1 MELEKRRGANRNT
14 SRNRSR
20 RGSWA
25 EDVFGSSS
33 GTPGGGRRS
42 TRAHEDEEA
51 LRWAAL
57 EKLPTY
63 DRLRTTIMKSY
74 IESKSSAG
82 NTNNNKVVHKEVD
95 VRKLDLND
103 RQQFIDRLFK
113 VAEEDNEKFLTKFR
127 NRIDKVGINLPTVEV
142 RMALLLGPPSSGKT
156 TLLLALAGKLDPGL
170 KVQGEI
176 TYNGH
181 RLNEFVPQKTSAYI
195 SQNDV
200 HVGEMT
206 VKETLD
212 FSARC
217 QGVGSRYE
225 LLTELARREKDD
237 GIFPE
242 PEIDLFMKATAVEGV
257 ESSLITDY
265 TLRILGL
272 DVCRDTIVGDEMIR
286 GISGGQKKRVTTGE
300 MIVGPTK
307 TLFMD
312 EISTGLDSSTTFQ
325 IVKCLQQIV
334 HLTEDT
340 ILMSLLQPAPE
351 TFDLFDD
358 IILLSE
364 GQIVYQGPR
373 EHVVEFFETCGF
385 KCPERKGT
393 ADFLQEV
400 TSRKDQEQYWADR
413 RKPYKYIS
421 VTEFA
426 KRFKRFHVGLR
437 LENELSVPYDKARS
451 HQAALI
457 FKKYLVPKME
467 LLKASYDKELLLIKR
482 NSFVYI
488 FKTVQIIIV
497 AIIGSTVFLRT
508 RMHTRNEED
517 GAVFMGALLFSLIIN
532 TFNGFSELALT
543 IQRLPVFYKHRD
555 LLFHPSWAFT
565 VPTFLLRVPISVVES
580 IVWTIMTYYTMG
592 FAPEA
597 SRFFKQLLLI
607 FLIHQM
613 AAGIFRLIAGIC
625 RTMIIANTGGALT
638 LLLVFLLGGFILP
651 KGQIPA
657 WWEWGY
663 WVSPL
668 TYGFNAIAVNEMFAP
683 RWMNKFGSDNS
694 TRLGVAVL
702 QNFDVNPDR
711 NWFWIGAAALFGF
724 AVLFNILF
732 TLALMY
738 LSRKFLTFRFR
749 WEMFFSSVN
758 LPNLQN
764 FPFAVLALGKPQ
776 AIISKETAM
785 EMETDQEETKEE
797 PRLKISRSTR
807 DSLSRSL
814 SSADGNNSRE
824 MAIRRMSS
832 RSNANRITKNEDS
845 SLEVASGIA
854 SKRGMVLPFTP
865 LAMSFDSMNY
875 FVDMPPEMK
884 EQGVTE
890 DKLQLLREVSG
901 AFRPGV
907 LTALMGISGAG
918 KTTLM
923 DVLAGRKTGGYT
935 EGDIRISGFPKKQ
948 ETFARISG
956 YCEQND
962 IHSPQV
968 TVRESLVFSAFLR
981 LSKEVSKEEKMIFV
995 DEVMD
1000 LVELDNLKDA
1010 IVGLPGITGLSTEQ
1024 RKRLT
1029 IAVELVANPSIIF
1042 MDEPTSGL
1050 DARAA
1055 AIVMRTVRNTVDTGR
1070 TVVCTIHQPSI
1081 DIFEA
1086 FDELLLMKRGGQVI
1100 YSGPL
1105 GRNSKKVIE
1114 YFEEIRGV
1122 PKIKEKY
1129 NPATWMLEV
1138 SSVAAEAQL
1147 GIDFAQHYKASTLN
1161 QKNMALVKELSTP
1174 PPGAKD
1180 LYFPTEY
1187 SQSTWGQFK
1196 SCIWKQWLSYWR
1208 SPDYNLSRYFFTL
1221 ACALLVGTVFWKV
1234 GTKRGSSS
1242 DLTTIIGAMYAAVL
1256 FVGINNCSTVQPIVA
1271 TERTVFYRERAAGMY
1286 SALPYALAQVMAEIP
1301 YVFVQT
1307 TYYTLIVYAMVSFE
1321 WTAAKFFWFFFINF
1335 FSFLYFTYYGMMTV
1349 SITPNQQVAAIF
1361 AAAFYALFN
1370 LFSGFF
1376 IPKPRIPKWWIWYY
1390 WICPVAWTVYGLIV
1404 SQYGDVNDTIQVP
1417 GISSR
1422 PTIKSY
1428 VEHHFGYDPN
1438 FMGPVAVVLIG
1449 FTVFFASLYAYCLKT
1464 LNFQMRCA
1472 TLVDWTCGLN
1482 SLGSATGITKP
1493 TPYYSESG
1501 VFSPFTR
1508 LRTGILLDC
1517 ILDNNVVHKEVDVQ
1531 KLDASE
1537 RQHFVEKNFRVPEDD
1552 NEKFLANL
1560 RNRLDKVG
1568 IQLPP
1573 VEIRF
1578 EQLWA
1583 EANCY
1588 VGTRALPTLL
1598 NTAQNILESALGL
1611 LGIKM
1616 AKRKRHTI
1624 LRDVSGILKPS
1635 RMTLLLGPPS
1645 SGKTTLLLALAG
1657 KLDPSLKVR
1666 GEITYNGHRLK
1677 EFVPRKTSAYIS
1689 QNDVHIGELTVKE
1702 TLNFS
1707 ARFQGVGNRYELLKE
1722 VAERERDAGIVP
1734 DADVDLFMKAT
1745 AMEGVESSL
1754 ITDYVLRL
1762 LGLDICKDTFVGD
1775 QMRRGISGGQKKR
1788 VTTGEM
1794 IVGPSRALF
1803 MDEIST
1809 GLDSSTTYQIVKCM
1823 QQIAHLTETTILMSL
1838 LQPAPETFDLF
1849 DDIILLSEGQIVYQG
1864 PREHVLQFFESCG
1877 FQLPQ
1882 RKGIADFLQE
1892 TITWQNWSADY
1903 DLANL
1908 DKQNLAISKFFEVTS
1923 KKDQEQ
1929 YWADRSQPYRYISV
1943 SEFAHRFTAFHVGL
1957 QLENNL
1963 SIPYEKAKCHIASLV
1978 FSKYPVPKKVL
1989 LKASFDKEWLL
2000 IKRNSF
2006 VYVFKAVQI
2015 FLVAII
2021 MSTVFFRTRLD
2032 VTYDDGPLYI
2042 GAIIFTMIINMF
2054 NGFAELSMTIAR
2066 LPVFYKH
2073 RDLLFHPAWTFTL
2086 PNFLLRIPISILES
2100 IVWTV
2105 VTYYTVGYAP
2115 EASRFF
2121 RQLLLVFLIQQMAAG
2136 IFRLIAGIC
2145 RSMIIAHTGGAL
2157 SLLLVFLL
2165 GGFIIPQGQI
2175 PKWWQWA
2182 HWISP
2187 LFYGFNAMTTNEMLS
2202 SRWMNKL
2209 ASDDAT
2215 RLGVAVLKEFD
2226 IFPERKWY
2234 WIGAV
2239 ALIGFIILFN
2249 ILFTVSLMY
2258 LNPLGKPQAVISQDA
2273 ADEAASDQEDLM
2285 EKQAR
2290 TRHTLSDGNK
2300 PREMVNQ
2307 PVRNQLE
2314 TGQGVVAKRGM
2325 ILPFTPLSMSFDC
2338 VNYYVDMPSEM
2349 KEQGLTENRLQ
2360 LLRDVTGAFRP
2371 SVLTALMGV
2380 SGAGKTTL
2388 MDVLAGRKTGG
2399 YIEGDI
2405 RISGFPKRQATF
2417 ARISGYCEQNDIHS
2431 PQVTVKESLIYS
2443 AFLRLPKEVNDENKM
2458 IFVDEVM
2465 ELVELDT
2472 LKNAIVGLPGITGL
2486 STEQRKRLTIAVE
2499 LVANPSIIFMDE
2511 PTSGLDARAAA
2522 IVIRTVRNTVDTGRT
2537 VVCTIHQPS
2546 IDIFEAFDELLL
2558 MKRGGQVIYSG
2569 SLGQN
2574 SQCVIDY
2581 FEAIAGVPKI
2591 RENYN
2596 PAAWMLEASSAGMAV
2611 RLGINFAEQYKS
2623 SPLYEQNKALVE
2635 ELSTPP
2641 EGAEDLYFSTE
2652 YSQSTWEQFKSCLWK
2667 QWWTY
2672 WRSPDYNLVRYF
2684 FTLAAALIFGTIFWQ
2699 VGTKRESATDLTMI
2713 IGAMYVA
2720 VLFIGINNCSTVQPI
2735 VDIERT
2741 VFYRERAAGMYSALP
2756 YAMAQVVAEVPYV
2769 FVQTTYYS
2777 LIVYAMVSFRW
2788 TLVKFLW
2795 FFFISFFSF
2804 LYFTYYGMMTVS
2816 ITPNHEVAAIL
2827 ASAFYALF
2835 TLFSGFFIP
2844 RPRIPKWW
2852 IWYYWICPVAWTVY
2866 GLIVS
2871 QYGDI
2876 EETIEVPGVVPNPSI
2891 SWYVENHF
2899 GYDLDFMGPVAAVL
2913 VGFTVFF
2920 AFMYAFCIRVLNF
2933 QQR

>member
-42 TRAHEDEEA
+42 TRAYEDEEA

-95 VRKLDLND
+95 VRKLDVND

-142 RMALLLGPPSSGKT
+142 RFEHLTVQADCYIGDRALPTLPNVARNIAESALSCIGIRLAERTNLTILKNASGIIKPSRMALLLGPPSSGKT
-156 TLLLALAGKLDPGL
+156 TLLLALAGKLDPSL

-225 LLTELARREKDD
+225 LLTELARREKDA

-393 ADFLQEV
+393 ADFLQE
-400 TSRKDQEQYWADR
+400 DQEQYWADR

-451 HQAALI
+451 HQAALV

-580 IVWTIMTYYTMG
+580 VVWTIMTYYTIG

-597 SRFFKQLLLI
+597 SRFFKHLLLI

-657 WWEWGY
+657 WWGWGY

-683 RWMNKFGSDNS
+683 RWMNKFGSDKS

-738 LSRKFLTFRFR
+738 LS
-749 WEMFFSSVN
+749 
-758 LPNLQN
+758 P
-764 FPFAVLALGKPQ
+764 LGKPQ

-814 SSADGNNSRE
+814 SSADGNNS
-824 MAIRRMSS
+824 S
-832 RSNANRITKNEDS
+832 RTSEHKSLVNINSIVLVLLSDFLTK
-845 SLEVASGIA
+845 
-854 SKRGMVLPFTP
+854 
-865 LAMSFDSMNY
+865 
-875 FVDMPPEMK
+875 EMK

-923 DVLAGRKTGGYT
+923 DVLAGRKTGGYI

-1105 GRNSKKVIE
+1105 GRNSKKVIA
-1114 YFEEIRGV
+1114 YFEEIPGV

-1147 GIDFAQHYKASTLN
+1147 GIEFAQHYKASTLN

-1417 GISSR
+1417 GMSSR

-1464 LNFQMRCA
+1464 LNFQMR
-1472 TLVDWTCGLN
+1472 
-1482 SLGSATGITKP
+1482 
-1493 TPYYSESG
+1493 
-1501 VFSPFTR
+1501 

-1517 ILDNNVVHKEVDVQ
+1517 VLDNNVVHKEVDVR

-1537 RQHFVEKNFRVPEDD
+1537 RQHFVDQNFRVPEDD

-1573 VEIRF
+1573 IEIRF

-1666 GEITYNGHRLK
+1666 GEVTYNGHRLK

-1702 TLNFS
+1702 TLDFS

-1745 AMEGVESSL
+1745 ATEGVESSL

-1892 TITWQNWSADY
+1892 
-1903 DLANL
+1903 
-1908 DKQNLAISKFFEVTS
+1908 VTS
-1923 KKDQEQ
+1923 KMDQEQ

-1963 SIPYEKAKCHIASLV
+1963 SIPYENGKCHVASLV

-2073 RDLLFHPAWTFTL
+2073 RDLLFHPAWIFTL

-2157 SLLLVFLL
+2157 SLLLIFLL

-2209 ASDDAT
+2209 ASDNAT

-2290 TRHTLSDGNK
+2290 TRHTLS

-2307 PVRNQLE
+2307 PVSNQL
-2314 TGQGVVAKRGM
+2314 GAAQGVVAKRGM
-2325 ILPFTPLSMSFDC
+2325 ILPFTPLSMSFDS

-2371 SVLTALMGV
+2371 GVLTALMGV

-2399 YIEGDI
+2399 CIEGDI

-2465 ELVELDT
+2465 ELVELNT

-2522 IVIRTVRNTVDTGRT
+2522 IVMRTVRNTVDTGRT

-2596 PAAWMLEASSAGMAV
+2596 PAAWMLEASSAGMEV
-2611 RLGINFAEQYKS
+2611 RLGIDFAEQYKS

-2699 VGTKRESATDLTMI
+2699 VGTKRESASDLTMI

-2756 YAMAQVVAEVPYV
+2756 YAMAQVVAEIPYV

-2920 AFMYAFCIRVLNF
+2920 AFMYALCIRVLNF